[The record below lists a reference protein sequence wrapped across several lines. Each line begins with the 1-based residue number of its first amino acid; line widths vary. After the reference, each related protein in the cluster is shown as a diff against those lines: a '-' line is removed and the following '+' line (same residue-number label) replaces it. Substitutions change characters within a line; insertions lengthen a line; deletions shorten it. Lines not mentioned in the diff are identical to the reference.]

1 MPLHM
6 TTTLY
11 DLIAALQE
19 ETELDEDELVV
30 AIVTHWVRM
39 GRITWLNA
47 VSEFPSCFKEEG
59 VSTGGDVL
67 HATSM
72 VR

>member
-39 GRITWLNA
+39 GRIT
-47 VSEFPSCFKEEG
+47 
-59 VSTGGDVL
+59 
-67 HATSM
+67 
-72 VR
+72 